1 MKKFDELKKM
11 KLKLEKLSEKPKL
24 EEYIPSAEK
33 DALEEFILEVI
44 ERRAE
49 LKISQKELA
58 EMLGT
63 TQSVISRFENMGRKP
78 GYEFIRRVSE
88 ALGGKLMITLNGDY
102 AVVVPEELRPFVDKK
117 AKEENKTTK
126 EVLREFISEHIFL
139 LK

>member
-102 AVVVPEELRPFVDKK
+102 ALVVPEELRPFVDKK